1 MGENTALAVRWNQ
14 DLAQSGEYSGLT
26 MVVSPAEAQRR
37 IQELQAFVQAVMVPG
52 VDYGTIPGTDK
63 PTLLQPGAQKLAE
76 VYGFATH
83 FEDVAVTEDWD
94 RGFFFYRK
102 RCVITS
108 RRDGRYIGD
117 GIGSC
122 NSREGRYA
130 YRWVFGNEVP
140 PGIDRRTLKSQ
151 EFVSRK
157 TGKPFVKYQLPNGD
171 IFSIVNTLEKM
182 ACKRALVA
190 AIIGVTRSAG
200 IFTQDLEDLPR
211 EVFGEVEDNR
221 SWDKPEK
228 VQSAPERSDK
238 VQAPPPEPSKQ
249 ELEDTRAKAKP
260 APQAAAPK
268 PAAKPQPAP
277 QHDPQTGEVEE
288 PPPPKSAPAPRAEA
302 PAWEQAIRAA
312 GTRKEAE
319 SAVLEAI
326 KGGADRATAS
336 AVFNDHLKHLRA
348 TQGKAA

>member
-1 MGENTALAVRWNQ
+1 MVEQNTALALRGNQ
-14 DLAQSGEYSGLT
+14 ELAQSGEYSGLT

-37 IQELQAFVQAVMVPG
+37 IQELQAFVQAVMVQG
-52 VDYGTIPGTDK
+52 QDFGTIPGTDK

-130 YRWVFGNEVP
+130 YRWVFANEVP

-151 EFVSRK
+151 EFRSRK
-157 TGKPFVKYQLPNGD
+157 TGGAFVKYQLPNPD

-211 EVFGEVEDNR
+211 EVFGEVEESR

-228 VQSAPERSDK
+228 VQAAPEKTEK

-249 ELEDTRAKAKP
+249 ELEETRAGAKP
-260 APQAAAPK
+260 AQQAAAPK
-268 PAAKPQPAP
+268 PAPAP
-277 QHDPQTGEVEE
+277 KHDPETGEVAE
-288 PPPPKSAPAPRAEA
+288 PPKSAPAPKADA
-302 PAWEQAIRAA
+302 PAWEQAIRATT
-312 GTRKEAE
+312 TRREAE
-319 SAVLEAI
+319 TAVLEAI

-336 AVFNDHLKHLRA
+336 AVFTDHIKSLKARA
-348 TQGKAA
+348 A